1 MAQHGKAPDTVRTGA
16 GARTSLARSQRA
28 EATLTGFQAQ
38 VIAGRYG
45 LAIETAGMIAL
56 LALGGVHG

>member
-1 MAQHGKAPDTVRTGA
+1 MARHGKAPNAVGTGA

-28 EATLTGFQAQ
+28 EATLTGFQVQ

-45 LAIETAGMIAL
+45 LAIETATMIAP